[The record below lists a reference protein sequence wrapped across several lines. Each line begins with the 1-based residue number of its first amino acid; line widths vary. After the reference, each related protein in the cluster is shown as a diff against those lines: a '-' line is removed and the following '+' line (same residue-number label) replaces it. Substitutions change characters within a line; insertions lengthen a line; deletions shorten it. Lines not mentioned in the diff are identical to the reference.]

1 MSGITRVV
9 LTLVLLA
16 AAAAAVQPV
25 YRVANDVL
33 YLPGDGL
40 ALDAHT
46 GHLLWRFPRLDG
58 GHVYTNG
65 RGLLLVSWTQ
75 VIRHPLEVHFTRVC
89 RIDAQDGHRLWCRD
103 WADVQQWTVDG
114 GGRFWYL
121 HTPGRLQ
128 VVAVADGQ
136 TDRGFKLD
144 HYGNDS
150 NLQLLPLPQHGVLLF
165 DPRGG
170 GSQALALVYRPG
182 AAALDA
188 ETLPAGIYPFR
199 GDGRGLIFYAQD
211 KGEFYRA
218 DPFAVLV
225 AAPAP
230 KPHQFPEASLDA
242 HGFLFTAWQGANPIL
257 HGGTY
262 GGALWDAPRPDTILH
277 SGLHSGLHLAV
288 TSTTAVMLA
297 PQASS
302 TRIAAWDLASGSPR
316 FARTLPGDYPEVGG
330 LGNDLVLQSATDV
343 RLLNATDG
351 VQRWRARGHEGPLAA
366 ISATAV
372 VFWESGGELAALA
385 RNNGALL
392 WRLRFQ
398 LPRPGLP

>member
-9 LTLVLLA
+9 LAILLLA
-16 AAAAAVQPV
+16 AAATAVQPV

-40 ALDAHT
+40 ALNAHT
-46 GHLLWRFPRLDG
+46 GHLMWRFPRLDG

-65 RGLLLVSWTQ
+65 QGLLLVSWTH
-75 VIRHPLEVHFTRVC
+75 VIHHPLEIHFTRVC
-89 RIDAQDGHRLWCRD
+89 RIEAQDGHRLWCRD
-103 WADVQQWTVDG
+103 WADVQQWTVDS
-114 GGRFWYL
+114 GGRFCYL
-121 HTPGRLQ
+121 HIPGRLE

-136 TDRGFKLD
+136 NDRGFKLD
-144 HYGNDS
+144 HYGDERD
-150 NLQLLPLPQHGVLLF
+150 LQLLPLPQHGVLLF

-170 GSQALALVYRPG
+170 GNQALALVYRPG
-182 AAALDA
+182 AAALEA

-211 KGEFYRA
+211 NGEFYRA
-218 DPFAVLV
+218 DPFTVLV
-225 AAPAP
+225 TTPAPAL
-230 KPHQFPEASLDA
+230 HQFPEVSLDEN
-242 HGFLFTAWQGANPIL
+242 GFLFTAWQGSNPIL

-262 GGALWDAPRPDTILH
+262 GGSLWDAPRPDPSPDT
-277 SGLHSGLHLAV
+277 GLNPTLHLAV

-297 PQASS
+297 PQAAS

-330 LGNDLVLQSATDV
+330 LGDDLVLQSATDV
-343 RLLNATDG
+343 RLLNAADG
-351 VQRWRARGHEGPLAA
+351 AQRWRAPRHEGPLAA
-366 ISATAV
+366 ISTTAV
-372 VFWESGGELAALA
+372 VFWEGGGELAALA

-398 LPRPGLP
+398 LPRPGRP